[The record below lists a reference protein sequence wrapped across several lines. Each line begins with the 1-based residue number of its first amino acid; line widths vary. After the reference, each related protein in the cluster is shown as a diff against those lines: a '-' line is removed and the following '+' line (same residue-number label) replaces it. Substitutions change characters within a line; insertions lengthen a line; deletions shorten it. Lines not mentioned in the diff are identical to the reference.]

1 MFSLFRFVLNL
12 GEKTAYLYIVQTI
25 LWLGKT
31 SEIQETLWRD
41 ILLVVRGK
49 NYTVKWKVMA
59 QFPIKKGVGDVDS
72 PLLTPRK
79 VVSTELLFAKL
90 FSNLFHLLGILFT
103 ILKPQ
108 TLSTKVINVNLG
120 GILSYVPERPKRM
133 QQGRRGITESGSSQ

>member
-1 MFSLFRFVLNL
+1 M
-12 GEKTAYLYIVQTI
+12 
-25 LWLGKT
+25 
-31 SEIQETLWRD
+31 
-41 ILLVVRGK
+41 LVVRGK

-103 ILKPQ
+103 TLKPQ

-120 GILSYVPERPKRM
+120 CMPHSQKKRKRKKM
-133 QQGRRGITESGSSQ
+133 GEMVFSTNGAK